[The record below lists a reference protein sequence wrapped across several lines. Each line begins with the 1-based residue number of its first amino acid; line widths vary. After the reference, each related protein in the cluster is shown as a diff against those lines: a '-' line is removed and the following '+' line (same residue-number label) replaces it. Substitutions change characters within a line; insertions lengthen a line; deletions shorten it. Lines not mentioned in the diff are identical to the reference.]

1 MTSSTQFTP
10 NGLVIFRPMIGPW
23 DRHPVGS
30 FEWAEAVSDHVQ
42 FNYQKLIQDG
52 RPKQLVEVLR
62 EAIENEPHPWEVFP
76 EEANGNPEEW
86 MRLVTG
92 VGWGEIE
99 AEVKRRDPEAWPA
112 FAEKQANWESRNREP
127 GAPVGN
133 QNAAHEKTTG
143 SDTSGCSERDHTEA
157 RGIRRRIQK
166 RANDGDEQAIELV
179 SQLTTGDIT
188 VNQAAIAAGMRQ
200 QYIRLRT
207 DQPTKAAESIV
218 QRVGVEFATQ
228 LAIELAELTARAHV

>member
-99 AEVKRRDPEAWPA
+99 AEVKRRDPDAWPA
-112 FAEKQANWESRNREP
+112 FAEKQANWEADGNRERTGRP
-127 GAPVGN
+127 KAG
-133 QNAAHEKTTG
+133 EKVTSVTG
-143 SDTSGCSERDHTEA
+143 DISRDDESA

-179 SQLTTGDIT
+179 SQLATGDIT

-218 QRVGVEFATQ
+218 QRVGIEFAAQ
-228 LAIELAELTARAHV
+228 LAVELAELIKSP

>member
-62 EAIENEPHPWEVFP
+62 QAIENEPHPWEVFP

-92 VGWGEIE
+92 VGWSEIE
-99 AEVKRRDPEAWPA
+99 AEVKRRDPDAWPS
-112 FAEKQANWESRNREP
+112 FAEKQAQWEADGNRKP
-127 GAPVGN
+127 GNRTGN
-133 QNAAHEKTTG
+133 NQYTKRGTA
-143 SDTSGCSERDHTEA
+143 SDTGNSIDRDDESA

-207 DQPTKAAESIV
+207 DQPTKAAKSIV
-218 QRVGVEFATQ
+218 QRVGIEFAAK
-228 LAIELAELTARAHV
+228 LAIELAQLVAEV

>member
-92 VGWGEIE
+92 VGWSEIE

-112 FAEKQANWESRNREP
+112 FAEKQAQWEADGNRER
-127 GAPVGN
+127 
-133 QNAAHEKTTG
+133 TG
-143 SDTSGCSERDHTEA
+143 RPKAGVKVTSVTGDMSRDDESA

-207 DQPTKAAESIV
+207 DQPNKAAESIV
-218 QRVGVEFATQ
+218 QRVGHEFAAK
-228 LAIELAELTARAHV
+228 LAIELAQLVAEV

>member
-1 MTSSTQFTP
+1 MSSSTQFTP
-10 NGLVIFRPMIGPW
+10 NGVVIFRPMIGPW

-30 FEWAEAVSDHVQ
+30 LEWAEAVSDHVQ

-76 EEANGNPEEW
+76 KEANGNPEEW

-112 FAEKQANWESRNREP
+112 FAEKQAKWEAEHRTDGRPKGETSC
-127 GAPVGN
+127 
-133 QNAAHEKTTG
+133 
-143 SDTSGCSERDHTEA
+143 DTRSSPDDQSA

-200 QYIRLRT
+200 KYIRLRT

-218 QRVGVEFATQ
+218 QRVGVEFAAK
-228 LAIELAELTARAHV
+228 LAAELAQLVAEV

>member
-1 MTSSTQFTP
+1 MSSSTQFTP
-10 NGLVIFRPMIGPW
+10 NGVVIFRPMIGPW

-30 FEWAEAVSDHVQ
+30 LEWAEAVSDHVQ

-62 EAIENEPHPWEVFP
+62 QAIENEPHPWEVFP

-99 AEVKRRDPEAWPA
+99 AEVKRRDPDAWPS
-112 FAEKQANWESRNREP
+112 FAEKQAQWEAKNREP
-127 GAPVGN
+127 GAPDGN
-133 QNAAHEKTTG
+133 QNAACGKTTV
-143 SDTSGCSERDHTEA
+143 SDTDSCIDRDNESA

-207 DQPTKAAESIV
+207 DQPAKAAESIV
-218 QRVGVEFATQ
+218 QRVGVEFAAK
-228 LAIELAELTARAHV
+228 LAIELAQLVAEV

>member
-99 AEVKRRDPEAWPA
+99 AEVKRRDPDAWPA
-112 FAEKQANWESRNREP
+112 FAEKQAQWEAEHRTHGGDRSN
-127 GAPVGN
+127 V
-133 QNAAHEKTTG
+133 
-143 SDTSGCSERDHTEA
+143 SDTDVERDQESA

-200 QYIRLRT
+200 HYIRLRT

>member
-1 MTSSTQFTP
+1 
-10 NGLVIFRPMIGPW
+10 MIGPW

-62 EAIENEPHPWEVFP
+62 QAIENKPHPWEVFP

-92 VGWGEIE
+92 VGWSEIE

-133 QNAAHEKTTG
+133 QNASRNKTTV
-143 SDTSGCSERDHTEA
+143 SDTDSCSERDNESA

-166 RANDGDEQAIELV
+166 RANDGDEQAIELM
-179 SQLTTGDIT
+179 SQLAAGDIS
-188 VNQAAIAAGMRQ
+188 VNQAAVAAGMRQ
-200 QYIRLRT
+200 EYMRLRK
-207 DQPTKAAESIV
+207 DDAAKAAKAIV
-218 QRVGVEFATQ
+218 ERAGLDFAQ
-228 LAIELAELTARAHV
+228 ALALELADLVKTT